1 MKNINDFDL
10 NATPPFSEDESEY
23 DEIPYSYTHDSLL
36 SQQTGPFYGEP
47 CEIGNFRSTGP
58 IGVHVS
64 VHLVPTLST
73 IDYKEYR
80 RQAKIARANRKQ
92 IRAEKKAKQ
101 SSSSDKP
108 SKKAYSGCN
117 KGSDQDNHIIYTRD
131 NVLRILLRKMLT
143 YTDVGFLG
151 RILLPKK
158 AAEQNLPALASK
170 EGVEVILRE
179 VYSNKEWKM
188 TYRYWANQ
196 KGNIYLFDQCAD
208 FVKENLLNEGD
219 HLELY
224 HDEQKNL
231 YFTIQKKEKHGAQ
244 PSNLQ

>member
-1 MKNINDFDL
+1 MKNNNDFDL
-10 NATPPFSEDESEY
+10 NATPPCSEDESEY

-36 SQQTGPFYGEP
+36 SQQTSPFYVEP

-64 VHLVPTLST
+64 VHLVPT

-131 NVLRILLRKMLT
+131 NVKLRILLRKMLT
-143 YTDVGFLG
+143 YTDVGFHG
-151 RILLPKK
+151 RILLPKVSL
-158 AAEQNLPALASK
+158 N
-170 EGVEVILRE
+170 
-179 VYSNKEWKM
+179 
-188 TYRYWANQ
+188 T
-196 KGNIYLFDQCAD
+196 LFDSQIL
-208 FVKENLLNEGD
+208 KSHSEI
-219 HLELY
+219 ELTN
-224 HDEQKNL
+224 KR
-231 YFTIQKKEKHGAQ
+231 TR
-244 PSNLQ
+244 

>member
-10 NATPPFSEDESEY
+10 NATPPSLEDESEY
-23 DEIPYSYTHDSLL
+23 DEIPHSYTHDSLL

-64 VHLVPTLST
+64 VHLVPTLPT

-131 NVLRILLRKMLT
+131 NV
-143 YTDVGFLG
+143 VSFL
-151 RILLPKK
+151 
-158 AAEQNLPALASK
+158 
-170 EGVEVILRE
+170 
-179 VYSNKEWKM
+179 
-188 TYRYWANQ
+188 
-196 KGNIYLFDQCAD
+196 
-208 FVKENLLNEGD
+208 
-219 HLELY
+219 
-224 HDEQKNL
+224 
-231 YFTIQKKEKHGAQ
+231 
-244 PSNLQ
+244 